1 MFLRSR
7 NKLKNKFDLLI
18 KESRYKDN
26 DNQRK
31 YKFIKEVTLNLCAD
45 NIPTHHKKLLDL
57 GPNFVPIPSK
67 VPYMDIINKDQF
79 KALKELKSS
88 NTISIYP
95 FDKGSGFV
103 RTKKTNAL
111 KKIEEQLGKSKI
123 INYDQTQKLLRKV
136 QNTLRNLETKFTK
149 NEYSI
154 YPSDATPPRLYG
166 VIKAHKPTNNHP
178 MRIIV
183 STIGSPTNK
192 LSNYLANLIQPTSN
206 LNKTKLRNSKQF
218 VECAQSWYI
227 DPGELQVSFDIVNL
241 YPSIPVKESIDIL
254 LEQLR
259 NSPVF
264 KSKLSFSEIK
274 ILLDLCLS
282 NCYFLHESNI
292 HTLEDAGPIGLSL
305 MVVMAES
312 FLQHYE
318 EKALLQAQ
326 YLTPPICVKSFKRY
340 VDDIHSRFI
349 NEAES
354 ERFLNLLN
362 NQHTN
367 INYTIEKE
375 SDSHAINF
383 LDLSITNNKSGT
395 YLFKIY
401 RKDAITNVQIKPH
414 SCHNPKII
422 YGVFKGFIRRAFALC
437 SKEHINHELKFL
449 TEMFTE
455 NEPNYISLPWV
466 PKLSNQ
472 LKQIFK
478 SVGYTPVFKS
488 PKNLQQLITQKN
500 KPRLPNDS
508 YPGVYKLECSCG
520 KLYVGETKLKVSTRI
535 CQHQKHTFE
544 GKWKN
549 STVAGHSRN
558 CHGAFGWNNNNTVKV
573 EEDYFKRKVRESLE
587 IQFHQCSPGEGG
599 LNEDDGDYVTSSFW
613 KPYFLF

>member
-1 MFLRSR
+1 
-7 NKLKNKFDLLI
+7 
-18 KESRYKDN
+18 
-26 DNQRK
+26 
-31 YKFIKEVTLNLCAD
+31 
-45 NIPTHHKKLLDL
+45 
-57 GPNFVPIPSK
+57 
-67 VPYMDIINKDQF
+67 
-79 KALKELKSS
+79 
-88 NTISIYP
+88 
-95 FDKGSGFV
+95 
-103 RTKKTNAL
+103 
-111 KKIEEQLGKSKI
+111 
-123 INYDQTQKLLRKV
+123 
-136 QNTLRNLETKFTK
+136 
-149 NEYSI
+149 
-154 YPSDATPPRLYG
+154 
-166 VIKAHKPTNNHP
+166 

-183 STIGSPTNK
+183 STIGSPTYK
-192 LSNYLANLIQPTSN
+192 LSNYLVNLIQPTSN

-227 DPGELQVSFDIVNL
+227 DPGKFQVSFGIVNL

-259 NSPVF
+259 NSPIF

-282 NCYFLHESNI
+282 NCYFLHDSNI
-292 HTLEDAGPIGLSL
+292 HTLVDAGPIGLSL

-318 EKALLQAQ
+318 DKALLQAQ

-340 VDDIHSRFI
+340 VDDIHSRFT

-354 ERFLNLLN
+354 ERFLDLLN

-367 INYTIEKE
+367 IKYTIEKE

-401 RKDAITNVQIKPH
+401 RKDAITNVQIKPR
-414 SCHNPKII
+414 SCHDPKII
-422 YGVFKGFIRRAFALC
+422 YGVFKGFIQRTFALC

-455 NEPNYISLPWV
+455 NGYNKKILQNIVKKIKNNKQNNQQNNNNNIKKLEPNYISLPRV

-488 PKNLQQLITQKN
+488 PKNLQQIITQKN
-500 KPRLPNDS
+500 KPRLPNNS

-549 STVAGHSRN
+549 SAVAGHSRN

-587 IQFHQCSPGEGG
+587 IQCHQCSPNEGG
-599 LNEDDGDYVTSSFW
+599 LNDDDGDYVTSSF
-613 KPYFLF
+613 

>member
-1 MFLRSR
+1 
-7 NKLKNKFDLLI
+7 
-18 KESRYKDN
+18 
-26 DNQRK
+26 
-31 YKFIKEVTLNLCAD
+31 
-45 NIPTHHKKLLDL
+45 
-57 GPNFVPIPSK
+57 
-67 VPYMDIINKDQF
+67 MDIISITETAALKLKYSNKNTDANKLRQDVLRVLKIHKPVSTNLDKDQF

-103 RTKKTNAL
+103 RINKTDAL
-111 KKIEEQLGKSKI
+111 KKDEEQLGKSKI
-123 INYDQTQKLLRKV
+123 INYDPTQKLLRKV
-136 QNTLRNLETKFTK
+136 QNTLRNLKTKFTK
-149 NEYSI
+149 NEYRSI

-166 VIKAHKPTNNHP
+166 VIKAHKPTNNYP

-183 STIGSPTNK
+183 STIGSPTYK
-192 LSNYLANLIQPTSN
+192 LSNYLVNLIQPTSN

-227 DPGELQVSFDIVNL
+227 DPGEFQVSFDIVNL
-241 YPSIPVKESIDIL
+241 YPSIQVKESIDIL

-282 NCYFLHESNI
+282 NCYFLHENNI

-354 ERFLNLLN
+354 ERFLDLLN

-367 INYTIEKE
+367 IKYTIEKE
-375 SDSHAINF
+375 SDSHTTNF
-383 LDLSITNNKSGT
+383 LDLSITNNKSGA
-395 YLFKIY
+395 YLFNIY

-414 SCHNPKII
+414 SCHDPKII
-422 YGVFKGFIRRAFALC
+422 YGVYKGFIQRAFALC

-449 TEMFTE
+449 TEMLTE
-455 NEPNYISLPWV
+455 NGYNKKILQNIVKKIKNNKQNNQQNNNNNINKLEPNYISLPWV

-500 KPRLPNDS
+500 KPRLPNNS

-535 CQHQKHTFE
+535 CQH
-544 GKWKN
+544 
-549 STVAGHSRN
+549 
-558 CHGAFGWNNNNTVKV
+558 
-573 EEDYFKRKVRESLE
+573 
-587 IQFHQCSPGEGG
+587 
-599 LNEDDGDYVTSSFW
+599 
-613 KPYFLF
+613 

>member
-1 MFLRSR
+1 MVKKAHPTIKKQLKYSNKNTDA
-7 NKLKNKFDLLI
+7 NKLRQDVLRVLKIHKP
-18 KESRYKDN
+18 
-26 DNQRK
+26 
-31 YKFIKEVTLNLCAD
+31 VCTNLD
-45 NIPTHHKKLLDL
+45 
-57 GPNFVPIPSK
+57 
-67 VPYMDIINKDQF
+67 KDQF

-103 RTKKTNAL
+103 RINKTDAL

-123 INYDQTQKLLRKV
+123 INYDPTQKLLRKV
-136 QNTLRNLETKFTK
+136 QNTLRNLKTKFTK
-149 NEYSI
+149 NEYRSI
-154 YPSDATPPRLYG
+154 YPSEATPPRLYG
-166 VIKAHKPTNNHP
+166 VIKVHKPTNNYL

-183 STIGSPTNK
+183 STIGSPTYK
-192 LSNYLANLIQPTSN
+192 LSNYLVNLIQPTSN

-227 DPGELQVSFDIVNL
+227 DPGEFQVSFDIFNL

-282 NCYFLHESNI
+282 NCYFLHENNI

-340 VDDIHSRFI
+340 VDDIHSSFI

-354 ERFLNLLN
+354 ERFLDLLN

-367 INYTIEKE
+367 IKYTIEKE

-395 YLFKIY
+395 YLFNIY

-414 SCHNPKII
+414 SCHDPKII
-422 YGVFKGFIRRAFALC
+422 YGVFKGFIQRAFALC

-455 NEPNYISLPWV
+455 NGYNKKILQNIVKKIKNNKQNNQQNNNNNINKLEPNYISLPWV

-500 KPRLPNDS
+500 KPRLPN
-508 YPGVYKLECSCG
+508 
-520 KLYVGETKLKVSTRI
+520 
-535 CQHQKHTFE
+535 
-544 GKWKN
+544 N
-549 STVAGHSRN
+549 S
-558 CHGAFGWNNNNTVKV
+558 
-573 EEDYFKRKVRESLE
+573 
-587 IQFHQCSPGEGG
+587 
-599 LNEDDGDYVTSSFW
+599 
-613 KPYFLF
+613 

>member
-1 MFLRSR
+1 MFL
-7 NKLKNKFDLLI
+7 L
-18 KESRYKDN
+18 
-26 DNQRK
+26 
-31 YKFIKEVTLNLCAD
+31 
-45 NIPTHHKKLLDL
+45 
-57 GPNFVPIPSK
+57 
-67 VPYMDIINKDQF
+67 
-79 KALKELKSS
+79 ELKSS

-103 RTKKTNAL
+103 RINKTDAL

-123 INYDQTQKLLRKV
+123 INYDPTQKLLRKV
-136 QNTLRNLETKFTK
+136 QNTLRNLKTKFTK
-149 NEYSI
+149 NEYRSI

-166 VIKAHKPTNNHP
+166 VIKAHKPTNNYP
-178 MRIIV
+178 MRII
-183 STIGSPTNK
+183 
-192 LSNYLANLIQPTSN
+192 
-206 LNKTKLRNSKQF
+206 F

-227 DPGELQVSFDIVNL
+227 DPGEFQVSFDIVNL

-292 HTLEDAGPIGLSL
+292 HTLKDAGPIGLSL

-354 ERFLNLLN
+354 ERFLDLLN

-367 INYTIEKE
+367 IKYTIEKE
-375 SDSHAINF
+375 SDSHTINF

-395 YLFKIY
+395 YLFNIY

-414 SCHNPKII
+414 SCHDPKII
-422 YGVFKGFIRRAFALC
+422 YGVFKGFIQRAFALC

-449 TEMFTE
+449 TEMFTQ
-455 NEPNYISLPWV
+455 NGYNKKILQNIVKKIKNNKQNNQNNQQNNNNNIKKLEPNYISLPWV

-500 KPRLPNDS
+500 KPRLPNNS

-520 KLYVGETKLKVSTRI
+520 KLYVGETKLKVATRI
-535 CQHQKHTFE
+535 KAYLRC
-544 GKWKN
+544 
-549 STVAGHSRN
+549 
-558 CHGAFGWNNNNTVKV
+558 
-573 EEDYFKRKVRESLE
+573 
-587 IQFHQCSPGEGG
+587 
-599 LNEDDGDYVTSSFW
+599 
-613 KPYFLF
+613 